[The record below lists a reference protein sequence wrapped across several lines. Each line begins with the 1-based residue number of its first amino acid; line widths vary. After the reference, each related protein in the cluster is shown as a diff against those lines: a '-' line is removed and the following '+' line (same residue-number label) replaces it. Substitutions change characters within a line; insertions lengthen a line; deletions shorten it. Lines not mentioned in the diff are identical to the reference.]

1 MVGDEQPLTA
11 REWVELPGPTK
22 KRTQAQRWDL
32 LRNWVLG
39 NGLLESVPDTHGMSA
54 EKKVEVR
61 KKVLEAADRGAS
73 ELTKRP
79 TAKALADSINSMVDY
94 MRKVGSS
101 ESTVFGHRFK
111 IVKFFRYYELPD
123 EVMKSERFSQLI
135 RTVSAARVTDN
146 QQLNP
151 AQIRDG
157 LVKGSFKQK
166 AALSFSVCT
175 GAREGEA
182 CQVRLSDIHFDE
194 TPVRVEFPARTTKTK
209 QHRYSFLS
217 SECVKLIRD
226 HLNGRTAGYVFEGET
241 PGTHLTAGSYY
252 NLIKEVFIRIG
263 VVNKRE
269 SNGQAGAK
277 KGAHEAYHPHVLRDT
292 NLGMTKATGFPD
304 SYAEFLVGR
313 STGSKENYMG
323 REKTAPDWLK
333 KCEPVFCFLAEKEG
347 AKKEQVDAVNTR
359 MDELTQK
366 NEELGKKLA
375 EALDRQTE
383 LGKKMLGSAGDVQV
397 VTSEDNAKILELL
410 GLGYEFVLG
419 APANGHVYLRR
430 KVA

>member
-54 EKKVEVR
+54 GEKAEVR
-61 KKVLEAADRGAS
+61 KKVLEAADGGAS
-73 ELTKRP
+73 ELKKRP
-79 TAKALADSINSMVDY
+79 AAKALADSINAMIDY
-94 MRKVGSS
+94 MRKVGSA
-101 ESTVFGHRFK
+101 ESTIFGHRFK

-157 LVKGSFKQK
+157 LIKGSPKRK

-182 CQVRLSDIHFDE
+182 CQVKLSSIHFDE
-194 TPVRVEFPARTTKTK
+194 SPVRVEFPARTTKTH

-226 HLNGRTAGYVFEGET
+226 YLNGRTTGYLFEGET
-241 PGTHLTAGSYY
+241 SGTHLTAGAYY
-252 NLIKEVFIRIG
+252 NLIREVFIAIG
-263 VVNKRE
+263 VVKKKE
-269 SNGQAGAK
+269 GNGQAGAK

-292 NLGMTKATGFPD
+292 NLGITKATGFPD
-304 SYAEFLVGR
+304 SYAEFLAGH
-313 STGSKENYMG
+313 STGSKESYYG
-323 REKTAPDWLK
+323 KEKTAPGWLE
-333 KCEPVFCFLAEKEG
+333 KCEPVFCFLTDTNTKEKVETLEQRVKELEKGIEIDKEIIGEQFLKPGMNAPRPKFETLKVDINDDAKLSEAVAEGFEPIPG
-347 AKKEQVDAVNTR
+347 
-359 MDELTQK
+359 M
-366 NEELGKKLA
+366 
-375 EALDRQTE
+375 
-383 LGKKMLGSAGDVQV
+383 
-397 VTSEDNAKILELL
+397 
-410 GLGYEFVLG
+410 
-419 APANGHVYLRR
+419 PANGHIYLRR
-430 KVA
+430 KLA